1 MAIPLLGSFE
11 EIDDASSLASLSM
24 ENSLH
29 MDTLFSRQ
37 TIDPQHETD
46 KGQNRSSRVVKSSL
60 FIAAQLEGRVLSPF
74 ESIGAELIL
83 TKSQTAAFDII
94 TTTSSVIGVIS
105 KHSVDSVTSLYP
117 MYRYKLGLI
126 LPRNCHNLTR
136 IFTPGINWV

>member
-46 KGQNRSSRVVKSSL
+46 KGQFRSSNSRVTKSSL
-60 FIAAQLEGRVLSPF
+60 FGKFLLTYVCNLHVLSNLL
-74 ESIGAELIL
+74 LIY
-83 TKSQTAAFDII
+83 IC
-94 TTTSSVIGVIS
+94 
-105 KHSVDSVTSLYP
+105 
-117 MYRYKLGLI
+117 KLQ
-126 LPRNCHNLTR
+126 LPLN
-136 IFTPGINWV
+136 